1 MTPLLHMRNFIKEK
15 KNEIVNRIKNL
26 DGDPHFIALGMGAG
40 VFAAATPT
48 LPFQTFIAIGTAFVL
63 RGSKAASIIGS
74 LIVIPVIPIFYF
86 GGFKIGMLFLQD
98 SPLENIES
106 QSIMELFQ
114 MGSNVAGA
122 IMAGGAIIGVIFGV
136 ITYFITLR
144 IFILIRSKQK
154 G

>member
-1 MTPLLHMRNFIKEK
+1 MRTFIKK
-15 KNEIVNRIKNL
+15 KINETINRIKNL

-48 LPFQTFIAIGTAFVL
+48 LPFQTFIAIGIAFIV

-74 LIVIPVIPIFYF
+74 LIVIPVIPVFYF
-86 GGFKIGMLFLQD
+86 GSFKIGMLFFQN
-98 SPLENIES
+98 SPLDKIES

-114 MGSNVAGA
+114 MGSAVAGA
-122 IMAGGAIIGVIFGV
+122 IMAGGAIIGIIFGL
-136 ITYFITLR
+136 ITYFITLK
-144 IFILIRSKQK
+144 IFILIKSKQK